1 MIKIEPVKLILS
13 SIAILFIAIFSIY
26 ISTSYYITYFLME
39 DRILF
44 SFQTGLL
51 VFATP
56 LILYFSYYSFILG
69 YQKKL
74 QRMNNKVAG
83 ICAGIAIV
91 GIVFSFFF
99 SIYVG
104 LDLTSKGYFSCYKSS
119 AFAPNEYVIAK
130 EMCKK

>member
-1 MIKIEPVKLILS
+1 MVKINSLKMYL
-13 SIAILFIAIFSIY
+13 IAIFLFSLALFCFYDSI
-26 ISTSYYITYFLME
+26 IYYKNYFMMK

-69 YQKKL
+69 YKKKL
-74 QRMNNKVAG
+74 QKMNNKVAG
-83 ICAGIAIV
+83 ICAGIAII

-99 SIYVG
+99 SIYVA

>member
-1 MIKIEPVKLILS
+1 MVKINSLKMYL
-13 SIAILFIAIFSIY
+13 IAIFLFSLALFCFYDSI
-26 ISTSYYITYFLME
+26 IYYKNYFMMK

-44 SFQTGLL
+44 SFQTGLFF
-51 VFATP
+51 FAAP
-56 LILYFSYYSFILG
+56 LIIYFSYLIFICG
-69 YQKKL
+69 YTKKT

-104 LDLTSKGYFSCYKSS
+104 LDLTSEGYYSCYKSS

>member
-1 MIKIEPVKLILS
+1 MMK
-13 SIAILFIAIFSIY
+13 
-26 ISTSYYITYFLME
+26 

-44 SFQTGLL
+44 LFQTGLFF
-51 VFATP
+51 FAAP
-56 LILYFSYYSFILG
+56 LIIYFSYLIFICG
-69 YQKKL
+69 YTKKT

-83 ICAGIAIV
+83 ICAGIAII

-104 LDLTSKGYFSCYKSS
+104 LDLTSKGYYSCYKSS

>member
-1 MIKIEPVKLILS
+1 MVKINSLKMYL
-13 SIAILFIAIFSIY
+13 IAIFLFSLALFCFYDSI
-26 ISTSYYITYFLME
+26 IYYKNYFMMK

-44 SFQTGLL
+44 SFQTGLFF
-51 VFATP
+51 FAAP
-56 LILYFSYYSFILG
+56 LIIYFSYLIFICG
-69 YQKKL
+69 YTKKT

>member
-1 MIKIEPVKLILS
+1 MVKINSLKMYL
-13 SIAILFIAIFSIY
+13 IAIFLFSLALFCFYDSI
-26 ISTSYYITYFLME
+26 IYYKNYFMMK

-74 QRMNNKVAG
+74 QKMNNKVAG

-104 LDLTSKGYFSCYKSS
+104 LDLTSKGYYRCYKSS

>member
-1 MIKIEPVKLILS
+1 MLISNRVVFFCSPFDYLFFLS
-13 SIAILFIAIFSIY
+13 NFYLWIH
-26 ISTSYYITYFLME
+26 
-39 DRILF
+39 
-44 SFQTGLL
+44 
-51 VFATP
+51 
-56 LILYFSYYSFILG
+56 
-69 YQKKL
+69 KKT

-83 ICAGIAIV
+83 ICAGIAII

-104 LDLTSKGYFSCYKSS
+104 LNLTSKGYFSCYKSS

>member
-1 MIKIEPVKLILS
+1 MVKINSLKMYL
-13 SIAILFIAIFSIY
+13 IAIFLFSLALFCFYDSI
-26 ISTSYYITYFLME
+26 IYYKNYFMMK

-44 SFQTGLL
+44 SFQTGLFF
-51 VFATP
+51 FAAP
-56 LILYFSYYSFILG
+56 LIIYFSYLIFICG
-69 YQKKL
+69 YTKKT
-74 QRMNNKVAG
+74 QIMNNKVAG
-83 ICAGIAIV
+83 ICAGIAII

>member
-1 MIKIEPVKLILS
+1 MVKINSLKMYL
-13 SIAILFIAIFSIY
+13 IAIFLFSLALFCFYDSI
-26 ISTSYYITYFLME
+26 IYYKNYFMMK

-44 SFQTGLL
+44 SFQTGLFF
-51 VFATP
+51 FAAP
-56 LILYFSYYSFILG
+56 LIIYFSYLIFIC
-69 YQKKL
+69 KKKKKT

>member
-1 MIKIEPVKLILS
+1 MVKINSLKMYL
-13 SIAILFIAIFSIY
+13 IAIFLFSLALFCFYDSI
-26 ISTSYYITYFLME
+26 IYYKNYFMMK

-104 LDLTSKGYFSCYKSS
+104 LDLTSKGYYRCYKSS

>member
-1 MIKIEPVKLILS
+1 MVKINSLKMYL
-13 SIAILFIAIFSIY
+13 IAIFLFSLALFCFYDSI
-26 ISTSYYITYFLME
+26 IYYKNYFMMK

-44 SFQTGLL
+44 SFQTGLFF
-51 VFATP
+51 FAAP
-56 LILYFSYYSFILG
+56 LIIYFSYLIFICG
-69 YQKKL
+69 YTKKT

-119 AFAPNEYVIAK
+119 SFAPNEYVIAK